1 MTEKNGVQDQPCLP
15 RPETHRLTERSV
27 SMDEPIM
34 MPCGRKEL
42 FWDGYLADPERTTAV
57 HRLLPPAEKECSFL
71 FDRGEERHSVSY
83 PNLVRDEAGYKLYY
97 MSFNPAMPFEKRR
110 FRLHVLESGD
120 GMHWTRPDLQLFP
133 DEYPGANNIVIDGM
147 DESSLCVFYDTNPAC
162 PPEDKYKVLTMVFL
176 DRTTDRRS
184 LWCWLSPDGYHFRK
198 GYMLTDRGRFDTLNS
213 TFWKDGLYCSFVRDL
228 HGSWE
233 TGVVR
238 DVRMM
243 TSEDF
248 VHWSDPV
255 PLEYDDG
262 MDTQMYTNNIMPC
275 PGASHMFLGM
285 PTRYVERQVW
295 TKNDDQFGSAVSKRR
310 AAESIELRCG
320 LAVTDLQF
328 MCSRDGVHFHRYP
341 DAYLTP
347 GPETEHNWIYGDCY
361 ASWPLLDSGNTWSFY
376 LYKNG
381 MTADTPKELWRYE
394 LRKDGFACMIAEG
407 GEKQVVTRPLVYEG
421 SSLHLNMATSGY
433 GSVYVTVLNEAGV
446 PLSEE
451 SVELYGDSTDRTVYF
466 PDGSGDFSP
475 WAGKPVRLQFRMRD
489 AKLYSM
495 EIR

>member
-1 MTEKNGVQDQPCLP
+1 
-15 RPETHRLTERSV
+15 
-27 SMDEPIM
+27 
-34 MPCGRKEL
+34 
-42 FWDGYLADPERTTAV
+42 
-57 HRLLPPAEKECSFL
+57 
-71 FDRGEERHSVSY
+71 
-83 PNLVRDEAGYKLYY
+83 
-97 MSFNPAMPFEKRR
+97 
-110 FRLHVLESGD
+110 
-120 GMHWTRPDLQLFP
+120 
-133 DEYPGANNIVIDGM
+133 
-147 DESSLCVFYDTNPAC
+147 
-162 PPEDKYKVLTMVFL
+162 
-176 DRTTDRRS
+176 
-184 LWCWLSPDGYHFRK
+184 
-198 GYMLTDRGRFDTLNS
+198 MLTDKGRFDTLNA
-213 TFWKDGLYCSFVRDL
+213 TFWKDGLYYSFIRNL

-233 TGVVR
+233 KGIVR

-275 PGASHMFLGM
+275 PGAPHMFLGM

-295 TKNDDQFGSAVSKRR
+295 TKNDDQFGSVVSKRR

-407 GEKQVVTRPLVYEG
+407 GEKLVVTKPLVYEG
-421 SSLHLNMATSGY
+421 SSLHLNMATSGFGY
-433 GSVYVTVLNEAGV
+433 VYVTVLDADGT
-446 PLSEE
+446 PLSPE
-451 SVELYGDSTDRTVYF
+451 SVELYGDSTDRMVYF

-475 WAGKPVRLQFRMRD
+475 WAGKSVRLQFRMRD

-495 EIR
+495 ESKK